1 MFLLIELW
9 MYTINELLKYLSCFN
24 YSVNVVHFRLQWDY
38 YIRGHNSNIT
48 WEWRKTT
55 WQYNEALLWCLD
67 LLYGIRG
74 RDHWFLEKGTYK
86 LFVIRWYHWNKAIQV
101 WLKCLDIIVVHVFKS
116 LLLTRICIWEKYICT
131 VFVLQVIKVEWK
143 NKRMRETCFVFLF
156 DNFKSSYLMWL
167 LPTFDKAGDIYN
179 PRLGKYM

>member
-1 MFLLIELW
+1 MFLLKELW

-55 WQYNEALLWCLD
+55 RQYNQALLWCLD

-74 RDHWFLEKGTYK
+74 RGHWFLEKGTYK
-86 LFVIRWYHWNKAIQV
+86 IFVVRWYYWNKAIQV
-101 WLKCLDIIVVHVFKS
+101 WLKYVYVFKS
-116 LLLTRICIWEKYICT
+116 ERSTYVLFLYCRSLKSNGRTRGWERLALC
-131 VFVLQVIKVEWK
+131 
-143 NKRMRETCFVFLF
+143 
-156 DNFKSSYLMWL
+156 SYLIILSL
-167 LPTFDKAGDIYN
+167 LIWCGFCQHLIRLAIYII
-179 PRLGKYM
+179 LD